1 MNNYNCPDCNEA
13 KLQSDKNARKINEVI
28 EQVNA
33 LVQVNNELVDFIEEK
48 ANEIVEEI
56 TEIKVNENIGD
67 LKTSLDNI
75 TNRITDIE
83 NNGNNANNGNNGN
96 NGLEVKNVEPSD
108 YDVPK
113 VFFTSS
119 EMLSLNSKAD
129 GEKIVEFEY
138 ISKTK
143 TFRRYATV
151 ALQGTTSASFPKK
164 NYTLKLYKD
173 SGKVEKE
180 YINLKGWGNQT
191 KFCLKANYVDTTHT
205 RNLAGARIGYD
216 MVESRPAS
224 AFKTSLQSSPRNGLV
239 DGFPIKVFV
248 NGVFHGIY
256 TWNIPK
262 DTWQFNKP
270 QMVLCAEKNNDGVN
284 TSNAILMC
292 EFRKLWNGGD
302 DSWSIESGTL
312 TDALKDSFNRC
323 VNFVMTSTDEEF
335 KNNISQYFD
344 LYSLLDYYCFSYL
357 CCHLDGLAKNMLML
371 TYDGVI
377 WGASLYDM
385 DSIFGAWYNGSTFV
399 ATDYKCPEEYQ
410 ENNSLLWQR
419 IETCFAKELYARY
432 KQLRKGA
439 LSLGNIV
446 AHAEHI
452 YDLLSERDLSEEKSK
467 WTGLPSIVA
476 NTIPR
481 FRSYMQSRAIYVDN
495 EFDLFNTVPVPITGL
510 SLDKS
515 NITVNVGSNDRL
527 TVTYIPSNTNQR
539 GVIWSSSDT
548 SKATVTDGVITG
560 VSNGDCTITAKSTV
574 NSNIV
579 ATCNVTVQL
588 VSDDIEVIE
597 KSNYLEDMTYSTGN
611 IVYNTGEYTT
621 SGTDFVS
628 DYIALNPGI
637 YLFGNSEQTY
647 KGYSSYNNLKVFNHF
662 YAFSS
667 GSANMYIP
675 ILEKCYIRTKNAG
688 STVNASISKQNSTV
702 PTYSFTIE
710 SSDVGG
716 YSGSQNNIKSHPTVE
731 ITLNPTRISNAV
743 TQVSQVSKVEF
754 SDKSIKGFKVDIYQ
768 SKVYIMISFPNFTSL
783 AEAQNYLVSNN
794 VTVTIN

>member
-1 MNNYNCPDCNEA
+1 MKSLLED
-13 KLQSDKNARKINEVI
+13 ARGFNDRVGVI
-28 EQVNA
+28 ED
-33 LVQVNNELVDFIEEK
+33 EIEEI
-48 ANEIVEEI
+48 NS
-56 TEIKVNENIGD
+56 
-67 LKTSLDNI
+67 SLDNI

-83 NNGNNANNGNNGN
+83 NNG
-96 NGLEVKNVEPSD
+96 LEVVKVEPSD

-119 EMLSLNSKAD
+119 DMLSLNSKAD

-143 TFRRYATV
+143 TFRSYATV
-151 ALQGTTSASFPKK
+151 AIQGTTSAGFPKK

-205 RNLAGARIGYD
+205 RNLTGARIGYD
-216 MVESRPAS
+216 MVESRPSS
-224 AFKTSLQSSPRNGLV
+224 AFKTSLQLSPRNGLV

-248 NGVFHGIY
+248 NGMFHGIY

-262 DTWQFNKP
+262 DAWQFNNP
-270 QMVLCAEKNNDGVN
+270 QMALCAEKNNDGVK
-284 TSNAILMC
+284 TSDDVLMC
-292 EFRKLWNGGD
+292 EFRKLWDGIDGT
-302 DSWSIESGTL
+302 SWSVESGTL
-312 TDALKDSFNRC
+312 TNTLKDSFNRC
-323 VNFVMTSTDEEF
+323 VNFVMTSSDEEF
-335 KNNISQYFD
+335 KSNISQYFD

-357 CCHLDGLAKNMLML
+357 CCHLDGLGKNMLMV

-385 DSIFGAWYNGSTFV
+385 DSLFGAWYNGSRFV

-446 AHAEHI
+446 AHVEHI
-452 YDLLSERDLSEEKSK
+452 YDLISERDLSEERSK
-467 WTGLPSIVA
+467 WTGLPSITT

-495 EFDLFNTVPVPITGL
+495 EFELFNAEPVPITGL

-515 NITVNVGSNDRL
+515 NITVNVGSTDTL
-527 TVTYIPSNTNQR
+527 TVSYIPTNTNQS
-539 GVIWSSSDT
+539 GVIWESSDT
-548 SKATVTDGVITG
+548 SKATVIDGVVTG
-560 VSNGDCTITAKSTV
+560 VSDGDCIITAKSMF

-579 ATCNVTVQL
+579 ATCNVTVEQG
-588 VSDDIEVIE
+588 SNDNDIEVIE
-597 KSNYLEDMTYSTGN
+597 KSNYLEGMNYTVGKLSFDKGQYSTD
-611 IVYNTGEYTT
+611 
-621 SGTDFVS
+621 GTDYIS
-628 DYIALNPGI
+628 DYIALNPGV
-637 YLFGNSEQTY
+637 YVFGDTQQTY
-647 KGYSSYNNLKVFNHF
+647 KGYAAYNSLKEFSHFFAHPKGNTNL
-662 YAFSS
+662 
-667 GSANMYIP
+667 YIP
-675 ILEKCYIRTKNAG
+675 ILQTCYIRTKNAVTTDG
-688 STVNASISKQNSTV
+688 ASVSLQSTTV
-702 PTYSFTIE
+702 PTYSFKIE
-710 SSDVGG
+710 TNDVSDFLNG
-716 YSGSQNNIKSHPTVE
+716 YPNRISHPIVE
-731 ITLNPTRISNAV
+731 IRLNPTRLSNAV
-743 TQVSQVSKVEF
+743 THPSEVTKVEF

-768 SKVYIMISFPNFTSL
+768 TKVYIQISFPNFTSL
-783 AEAQNYLVSNN
+783 DEAQNYLVSNN